1 MFSDRLELDGLHI
14 LVVEDDLDTREAM
27 TLLLQQFGA
36 SVTAAASARD
46 GLRALGL
53 LQPDILL
60 SDLSMPGED
69 GYDLIRQVRALPPDR
84 GGRIPA
90 AAVTARTS
98 AEDRRRTRAAGFQAH
113 LAKPLDADEL
123 ASVVARLVGRAAA
136 TREHESPAWQPAKA
150 VTAAE

>member
-1 MFSDRLELDGLHI
+1 MFSDRPELGGVHVLI
-14 LVVEDDLDTREAM
+14 VEDDHDTREAL

-36 SVTAAASARD
+36 LVTAAASARE
-46 GLRALGL
+46 GLRALVL

-90 AAVTARTS
+90 VAVTARTS

-123 ASVVARLVGRAAA
+123 ATIVARLVGRAAA
-136 TREHESPAWQPAKA
+136 TREHESLA
-150 VTAAE
+150 